1 MPSHSPTNTV
11 GHFLN
16 PSEKLVHELAGA
28 PFTIFTEKVNED
40 EEDAHRN
47 KPKIATSINY
57 GTLDTDLRTKVLVEV
72 NEDYHDAQKVS
83 HTLKSG
89 MIEELVK
96 CFKEENDTIRE
107 LASSAIKKVA
117 NVEKGR
123 EYIVENKIIVDVT
136 KLFEDE
142 VVAIRSNAY
151 HTLINLADFMYGISS
166 IIDYEINVIE
176 ILVNRLV
183 LEVEEPILVLVLKLM
198 NVLLEGGR
206 SQSIILTTLAH
217 PRLNEHLQSKNK
229 VIRELAARNL
239 GSISFN
245 ERGKEATIKAESI
258 PLLCKMLHDE
268 VSDCRVAATR
278 ALCSLAQ
285 LKEGKV

>member
-1 MPSHSPTNTV
+1 
-11 GHFLN
+11 
-16 PSEKLVHELAGA
+16 
-28 PFTIFTEKVNED
+28 
-40 EEDAHRN
+40 
-47 KPKIATSINY
+47 
-57 GTLDTDLRTKVLVEV
+57 
-72 NEDYHDAQKVS
+72 
-83 HTLKSG
+83 

-107 LASSAIKKVA
+107 LASSAIMKVA
-117 NVEKGR
+117 NVERGR

-136 KLFEDE
+136 KLFEDDI
-142 VVAIRSNAY
+142 VGIRSNAY

-183 LEVEEPILVLVLKLM
+183 LEVEESILILVLKLM

-229 VIRELAARNL
+229 LIRELAARNL

-268 VSDCRVAATR
+268 VSDCRIAATR

-285 LKEGKV
+285 LKEGKVQIFDLGEIETIIKLLDDPSDQTRLNVVQLIAALAEYPDAREKSKDCLPTLRNLVDDEKFPLVSRFAATAIDVIVWTP